1 MPITSNGTRTHHGS
15 CHCGAVTF
23 TVTADIEKVISCN
36 CSHCARKGF
45 LLAFVPA
52 EQFELL
58 SGEENLTE
66 YRFNSKHI
74 AHLFCKTCGV
84 QCFGRGEHDG
94 KKTIAVNVRTIPE
107 INPDELTITKV
118 DGRSR

>member
-1 MPITSNGTRTHHGS
+1 MNTYHGS

-23 TVTADIEKVISCN
+23 TVTADIEKAIECN
-36 CSHCARKGF
+36 CSHCSQKGF

-52 EQFELL
+52 EQFTLL
-58 SGEENLTE
+58 TGEENLTE
-66 YRFNSKHI
+66 YRFNKKYI

-84 QCFGRGEHDG
+84 QGFGKSKSADG
-94 KKTIAVNVRTIPE
+94 VETMAINVRCLTDLD
-107 INPDELTITKV
+107 INDIALTKV